1 MVGTDPNKV
10 STEAGG
16 EDNLSDKVKLDAK
29 VDASFKTVKSSLDA
43 SITKGVKG
51 LSTHSSPENENS
63 EKKEKKRVK
72 GSSEDGK
79 LKEKASNKRRKDKDI
94 DALTRDDLLKL
105 VYNERARRSV
115 KQIWDALEINHEGF
129 KSLRKVMLGGFMTK
143 FKKFKLEEG
152 EPIKESQTR
161 VEVVNLDLVG
171 LEGSSKIGYI
181 GSDTSSEISSP
192 PQAVKSNK
200 RGTKTVV
207 ESLLIRRRSW
217 WGRLCSDEEF
227 LEVECRFSDVIFYV
241 DGIGDL
247 GHGNYS
253 GESNAR
259 LLFVNGRVLPPEIGG
274 EVRCS
279 PAVNCGGGLCRFSF
293 SLSGICS

>member
-29 VDASFKTVKSSLDA
+29 VDASFKT
-43 SITKGVKG
+43 
-51 LSTHSSPENENS
+51 
-63 EKKEKKRVK
+63 
-72 GSSEDGK
+72 
-79 LKEKASNKRRKDKDI
+79 DI
-94 DALTRDDLLKL
+94 DALTRDDLLKR
-105 VYNERARRSV
+105 VYNGRARRSV

-161 VEVVNLDLVG
+161 
-171 LEGSSKIGYI
+171 SRP
-181 GSDTSSEISSP
+181 P